1 MSYKSLDELNSF
13 INDSTTAKDNERVF
27 TFIEFI
33 KEFGYENSS
42 EVFVQYY
49 KDYLTLWSNKKKDN
63 ITKTDKEFVM
73 EKMIDILKSITLDYS
88 SYEEQDFIAHIDW
101 SNKDHIRGMV
111 SYYSRKIREITEFY
125 RKKRNES
132 HLIVKRN
139 SMKGSAKSLEEIIY
153 NKVVDFVF
161 NNRHII
167 PSYAN
172 IRRDLIVSVENYVD
186 TYSEYFDIPRNKN
199 FTDRS
204 RQEMLSANMNDV
216 DYRNYL
222 EISLVVSEI
231 LYSGNVYLEEI
242 PLIAQLGIDLSQSCV
257 GDMLALKDTLMSN
270 TTINQIPLTEQ
281 VALKRKLYE
290 KFLGCDLY
298 YMYVD
303 LQKNVKIDVLC
314 KAKNPT
320 GNLLNC
326 GSVDTAT
333 IDSGQLELLSHIGL
347 FFKPDKTSILK
358 ISAKDYTWSINEEKL
373 EEDTI
378 YIFPDPS
385 KYGDIGNNKNSS
397 YPLMMEYKMDY
408 DIRNISSGE
417 SVNDPLSFITDQGW
431 RSYYSKQDDDFK
443 LMKNINYE
451 YAMTSLANRGFIKSY
466 QTDIWG
472 NQFGLFKGYKEVYKK
487 DETGKIIY
495 DENRNPI
502 VDKVIIPSK
511 FNQELSY
518 VDSIYEEAHPMIING
533 GYFEDP
539 YHRGHE
545 FKIENVYYS
554 DKEDHVFLKEQEVQ
568 NSNGDFIKIYIK
580 DIDRDENQEEDY
592 KTDIKIAGRKRVPQL
607 EINLYKNDISLLERF
622 YDKHTEY
629 TSYHGFLTYDDGG
642 KPFDYSKKQTINE
655 NYHWTGLSTYNDMFY
670 VPLLIHN
677 HINFGTFG
685 SARDVAY
692 TDNYQVIK
700 KGASSAGN
708 EREDIIETVLTPFM
722 SSTISS
728 DGENGIKIETEDY
741 DVEDFR
747 DEMGTLFVRNVCDI
761 KNRPQKFTTLFPWL
775 SSIINSDSIIN
786 IQVIYESILI
796 ETEDVIYFIKYGYD
810 GNSFFNPNINKEII
824 KLNKTDYLSTNYVLV
839 EKEKSF
845 YIAQSELNAEARAVN
860 LHIYKFNCVKYSI
873 EEIIN
878 FYDVVNKAVYEKNKL
893 DTIKLWSAYV
903 DAKKEIN
910 SSNNTSDLSLLLKGK
925 NEKYPNFGDISL
937 PYMTNYDIG
946 KASFTYNSSLKLYLF
961 SFIVMDANGSPFIY
975 EFKFRLSNID
985 TFHDTLESNLYSIG
999 GANIEDD
1006 IESRYFKTLTSDT
1019 ICFPDS
1025 SITEPIFEEVV

>member
-1 MSYKSLDELNSF
+1 MAIKTLDELNSF
-13 INDSTTAKDNERVF
+13 INDSVNAKDTERVF

-42 EVFVQYY
+42 EVFIQFY
-49 KDYLTLWSNKKKDN
+49 KEYLTLWSNKKRDE
-63 ITKTDKEFVM
+63 ITKSDRDFVM

-88 SYEEQDFIAHIDW
+88 SYEEQDFIAHVDW
-101 SNKDHIRGMV
+101 TNKDHIRGLV

-125 RKKRNES
+125 RKKRNDA

-139 SMKGSAKSLEEIIY
+139 SMKGSNKSIEEIIY

-172 IRRDLIVSVENYVD
+172 IRRDLIVSVENYID

-231 LYSGNVYLEEI
+231 MFSGNVHLEEI
-242 PLIAQLGIDLSQSCV
+242 PLIAQLGLDLSQSCV
-257 GDMLALKDTLMSN
+257 GDMLALKNTLLTN

-333 IDSGQLELLSHIGL
+333 IESDQLELLSHIGL

-397 YPLMMEYKMDY
+397 YPLLMEYKMDY

-443 LMKNINYE
+443 LIDNINFE

-487 DETGKIIY
+487 DDKGNILY
-495 DENRNPI
+495 DEKGLAI

-518 VDSIYEEAHPMIING
+518 VDSVYEEAHPMLING

-554 DKEDHVFLKEQEVQ
+554 DKEEYIFLKEQEIQ
-568 NSNGDFIKIYIK
+568 KSDGSFIKIFIK
-580 DIDRDENQEEDY
+580 DIDRPENQEEDFNV
-592 KTDIKIAGRKRVPQL
+592 DIKVVGRKYVPEI
-607 EINLYKNDISLLERF
+607 EINLYKNDISVLERF
-622 YDKHTEY
+622 YDKHVEY
-629 TSYHGFLTYDDGG
+629 TSHHGFLTYDDGG
-642 KPFDYSKKQTINE
+642 KPFDYTKKQTINE
-655 NYHWTGLSTYNDMFY
+655 NYHWTGLSTFNDMFY
-670 VPLLIHN
+670 IPLMVHN

-692 TDNYQVIK
+692 VDNYQVIK
-700 KGASSAGN
+700 KGASSAGD
-708 EREDIIETVLTPFM
+708 EREDIIETVLSPFL

-747 DEMGTLFVRNVCDI
+747 DEIGTLFVRNVSDI
-761 KNRPQKFTTLFPWL
+761 KNKPLKFTSLFPWL
-775 SSIINSDSIIN
+775 SNLIDSDKVIN
-786 IQVIYESILI
+786 IQVIYETILI
-796 ETEDVIYFIKYGYD
+796 ETEKSVFFIKYGYD
-810 GNSFFNPNINKEII
+810 GNTFFNPNINKEII
-824 KLNKTDYLSTNYVLV
+824 KLDKSDYLSTNYVLV
-839 EKEKSF
+839 EKEKCF
-845 YIAQSELNAEARAVN
+845 YIAQSEINKSARALN
-860 LHIYKFNCVKYSI
+860 LHIYKFNCVNYTI
-873 EEIIN
+873 EEVIN
-878 FYDVVNKAVYEKNKL
+878 FYDVVNKSVYEKNKI
-893 DTIKLWSAYV
+893 DTIKLWSTFV
-903 DAKKEIN
+903 EAKKEIN
-910 SSNNTSDLSLLLKGK
+910 SSNNISEINSLLKGK
-925 NEKYPNFGDISL
+925 NEKYPNFGDFSL

-975 EFKFRLSNID
+975 EFKFRISNID

-999 GANIEDD
+999 GANMEEDV
-1006 IESRYFKTLTSDT
+1006 ESRYFKYLTSDT
-1019 ICFPDS
+1019 ICFPDI
-1025 SITEPIFEEVV
+1025 SITEPIFEEVI